1 MVKGYFFVKHL
12 HEERNQL
19 WARELSLQAV
29 DIISN
34 KNIVDILSGMWF
46 GANLQEQIWQ
56 CHGICKFCKFFG

>member
-12 HEERNQL
+12 HWERNQL

-46 GANLQEQIWQ
+46 GANLQEQI
-56 CHGICKFCKFFG
+56 